1 MCMSEHMHVEA
12 RGQPQMLLS
21 TSGAVHLVIDFFV
34 VVAVVVFNLKQS
46 VSSPGIHL
54 SLPLWSWDYI
64 TTEHYHMWT
73 FFV

>member
-46 VSSPGIHL
+46 VSSPRDPSVSA
-54 SLPLWSWDYI
+54 SLELGL
-64 TTEHYHMWT
+64 HNN
-73 FFV
+73 